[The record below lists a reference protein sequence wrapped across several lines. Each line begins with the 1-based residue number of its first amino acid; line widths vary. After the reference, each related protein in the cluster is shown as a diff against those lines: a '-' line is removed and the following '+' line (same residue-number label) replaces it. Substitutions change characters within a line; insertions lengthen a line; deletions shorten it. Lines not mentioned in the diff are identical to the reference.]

1 MKEKIKIIH
10 DALKAL
16 EFDVIYNNDNDILET
31 LFTTCGRM
39 EYMIEYNNDKDKYL
53 IVGELKG
60 ARFTDC
66 WIADDALAVIGR
78 INKNKMVEDYFLYCE
93 KSE

>member
-1 MKEKIKIIH
+1 MNEKIKIIH
-10 DALKAL
+10 DALKTL
-16 EFDVIYNNDNDILET
+16 GFDVVYNNDN
-31 LFTTCGRM
+31 
-39 EYMIEYNNDKDKYL
+39 DKYL

-66 WIADDALAVIGR
+66 WIVDDALAVIER

-93 KSE
+93 KSK

>member
-1 MKEKIKIIH
+1 MNEKIKIIH

-16 EFDVIYNNDNDILET
+16 QFDVV
-31 LFTTCGRM
+31 
-39 EYMIEYNNDKDKYL
+39 YNNDKDKYL

>member
-1 MKEKIKIIH
+1 MNEKIKIIH
-10 DALKAL
+10 DTLKAL
-16 EFDVIYNNDNDILET
+16 KFDVVYNNDNDILET
-31 LFTTCGRM
+31 LFTACGRM

-66 WIADDALAVIGR
+66 WIVDDALAVIGR

-93 KSE
+93 KSK